1 MRTAGSSAAR
11 SAELACLLFASLAVW
26 SFGTHAGYYCAN
38 DARIEAVDLSA
49 PVDQGFLNT
58 MREIGIKTIIRYYD
72 HEDETL
78 PGKTL
83 RRDERNLILTNGF
96 NTAVVFQHHNNQLAS
111 FTALRGR
118 QDAERSLAL
127 AGENSQP
134 RGSAIYFG
142 VDGPWQAAYELANVA
157 AYFQELRASL
167 AGFGYRIGV
176 YGSGL
181 VCNMLLSTGL
191 AELCWLGAPT
201 SWPDY
206 HGYYQ
211 TRKWGLAQ
219 LRTSQC
225 GGRSV
230 DFDMANDRV
239 ADYGQFA
246 RPPAPH

>member
-1 MRTAGSSAAR
+1 MQTAESSAAKA
-11 SAELACLLFASLAVW
+11 AELACFLFASLTAW
-26 SFGTHAGYYCAN
+26 AADAQAGYYCAN
-38 DARIEAVDLSA
+38 DPRIEAVDLSA

-58 MREIGIKTIIRYYD
+58 MRGIGIKTIIRYYD

-83 RRDERNLILTNGF
+83 RREERNLILNNGF
-96 NTAVVFQHHNNQLAS
+96 NTAVVFQHHNNQFAS
-111 FTALRGR
+111 FTALRGH

-142 VDGPWQAAYELANVA
+142 VDGPWQSAYELANVA
-157 AYFQELRASL
+157 AYFRELKARL

-206 HGYYQ
+206 YAYYQ
-211 TRKWGLAQ
+211 TRRWGLAQ

-230 DFDMANDRV
+230 DFNLANDMV

-246 RPPAPH
+246 R

>member
-1 MRTAGSSAAR
+1 VRTAGSLAAR
-11 SAELACLLFASLAVW
+11 SAKFVCLLSASLTVW
-26 SFGTHAGYYCAN
+26 TPTAPAGEYCAR
-38 DARIEAVDLSA
+38 DPRIEAVDLST
-49 PVDQGFLNT
+49 PVDQSFLST
-58 MREIGIKTIIRYYD
+58 MRGIGIKTIIRYYD

-83 RRDERNLILTNGF
+83 RRDESNLISMNGF
-96 NTAVVFQHHNNQLAS
+96 KTAVVFQHHNNQFAS
-111 FTALRGR
+111 FTPLRGR

-127 AGENSQP
+127 AAENFQP

-142 VDGPWQAAYELANVA
+142 VDGPWQLSYELGNVY
-157 AYFQELRASL
+157 AYFRELKARL
-167 AGFGYRIGV
+167 AGVGYRIGV

-181 VCNMLLSTGL
+181 VCDMLLSAGL
-191 AELCWLGAPT
+191 AELCWLAAPT

-206 HGYYQ
+206 HVYYQ

-230 DFDMANDRV
+230 DFNLVNEIV

-246 RPPAPH
+246 R

>member
-1 MRTAGSSAAR
+1 MPAAGFSAAK
-11 SAELACLLFASLAVW
+11 SAERVCLLFASLIACA
-26 SFGTHAGYYCAN
+26 SMAQAGYYCAN
-38 DARIEAVDLSA
+38 DPRIEAVDLSA
-49 PVDQGFLNT
+49 PVDQNFLDT
-58 MREIGIKTIIRYYD
+58 MRGIGIKTIIRYYD

-83 RRDERNLILTNGF
+83 RAAERNLILANGF
-96 NTAVVFQHHNNQLAS
+96 QTAVVFQHHNNWFAS
-111 FTALRGR
+111 FTPQRGR

-127 AGENSQP
+127 AQENLQP
-134 RGSAIYFG
+134 KGSAIYFG
-142 VDGPWQAAYELANVA
+142 VDGPWQSAYELANVA
-157 AYFQELRASL
+157 AYFQELKARL

-206 HGYYQ
+206 HAYYQ
-211 TRKWGLAQ
+211 TRSWGLAQ

-230 DFDMANDRV
+230 DFNLRNDRV
-239 ADYGQFA
+239 ADYGQF
-246 RPPAPH
+246 PQ

>member
-1 MRTAGSSAAR
+1 VPTAGFSAAK
-11 SAELACLLFASLAVW
+11 SAGLACLLFASLVIWMSTAR
-26 SFGTHAGYYCAN
+26 AGDYCA
-38 DARIEAVDLSA
+38 DDSRIEAVDLSA
-49 PVDQGFLNT
+49 PVDQNFLDT
-58 MREIGIKTIIRYYD
+58 MRGTGIKTIIRYYD

-83 RRDERNLILTNGF
+83 RRDERNLIATNGF
-96 NTAVVFQHHNNQLAS
+96 QTAVVFQHHNNRFAS
-111 FTALRGR
+111 FTALRGQ

-127 AGENSQP
+127 AQENSQP

-157 AYFQELRASL
+157 AYFQELKARL
-167 AGFGYRIGV
+167 VGFGYRIGV

-201 SWPDY
+201 AWPDY
-206 HGYYQ
+206 HAYYQ
-211 TRKWGLAQ
+211 TRRWGLAQ
-219 LRTSQC
+219 FRTSRC

-230 DFDMANDRV
+230 DFNLANDRV

-246 RPPAPH
+246 R

>member
-1 MRTAGSSAAR
+1 MQTAESSAAR
-11 SAELACLLFASLAVW
+11 AAELACFLFASLTAW
-26 SFGTHAGYYCAN
+26 AADAQAGSYCAN
-38 DARIEAVDLSA
+38 DPRIEAVDLSA

-58 MREIGIKTIIRYYD
+58 MRGIGIKTIIRYYD

-83 RRDERNLILTNGF
+83 RREERNLILNNGF
-96 NTAVVFQHHNNQLAS
+96 NTAVVFQHHNNQFAS
-111 FTALRGR
+111 FTALRGH

-127 AGENSQP
+127 AQENSQP
-134 RGSAIYFG
+134 RDSAIYFG

-157 AYFQELRASL
+157 SYFQELKARL
-167 AGFGYRIGV
+167 VGFGYRIGV

-201 SWPDY
+201 AWPDY
-206 HGYYQ
+206 HAYYQ
-211 TRKWGLAQ
+211 TRRWGLAQ
-219 LRTSQC
+219 LRTSRC

-230 DFDMANDRV
+230 DFNLANEGV

-246 RPPAPH
+246 R

>member
-1 MRTAGSSAAR
+1 MPTTGFSAAR
-11 SAELACLLFASLAVW
+11 SAGLVCLLAASLVAW
-26 SFGTHAGYYCAN
+26 APRGQAGYYCAN
-38 DARIEAVDLSA
+38 DPRIEAVDLSA
-49 PVDQGFLNT
+49 PVDQNFLDT
-58 MREIGIKTIIRYYD
+58 MRGIGIRTIIRYYD

-83 RRDERNLILTNGF
+83 RRAERDLILANGF
-96 NTAVVFQHHNNQLAS
+96 QTAVVFQHHNNQFAS
-111 FTALRGR
+111 FTEPRGR

-127 AGENSQP
+127 ANENSQP
-134 RGSAIYFG
+134 KGSAIYFG
-142 VDGPWQAAYELANVA
+142 VDGPWQTAYELANVA
-157 AYFQELRASL
+157 AYFHELKARL

-206 HGYYQ
+206 HAAYQ
-211 TRKWGLAQ
+211 TKRWGLAQ
-219 LRTSQC
+219 LRPSQC

-230 DFDMANDRV
+230 DFNLANDTV

-246 RPPAPH
+246 R

>member
-1 MRTAGSSAAR
+1 MPTAGSSVAR
-11 SAELACLLFASLAVW
+11 STELACLLFASLIVCANAAQ
-26 SFGTHAGYYCAN
+26 AGYYCAN
-38 DARIEAVDLSA
+38 DPRIEAVDLSA
-49 PVDQGFLNT
+49 PVDQGFLDT
-58 MREIGIKTIIRYYD
+58 MRGIGIRTIIRYYD

-83 RRDERNLILTNGF
+83 RRAERDLISANGF
-96 NTAVVFQHHNNQLAS
+96 ETAVVFQHHNNQFAS

-127 AGENSQP
+127 ARENSQP
-134 RGSAIYFG
+134 LGSAIYFG
-142 VDGPWQAAYELANVA
+142 VDGPWEATPQLASVA
-157 AYFQELRASL
+157 AYFRELKATL
-167 AGFGYRIGV
+167 AGFSYRIGV

-181 VCNMLLSTGL
+181 VCNMLTSTGL

-206 HGYYQ
+206 HAYYQ
-211 TRKWGLAQ
+211 SRKWGLAQ
-219 LRTSQC
+219 LRPSQC

-230 DFDMANDRV
+230 DFNMANDTV

-246 RPPAPH
+246 R

>member
-1 MRTAGSSAAR
+1 MPTAGFPAAKSAGF
-11 SAELACLLFASLAVW
+11 ACLFFASLVVW
-26 SFGTHAGYYCAN
+26 MSTSRAADYCA
-38 DARIEAVDLSA
+38 DDPRIEAVDLSV
-49 PVDQGFLNT
+49 PVDQSFLNT
-58 MREIGIKTIIRYYD
+58 MRGIGIKTIIRYYD

-83 RRDERNLILTNGF
+83 RRDEQNLISTNGF
-96 NTAVVFQHHNNQLAS
+96 QTAVVFQHHNNRFAS
-111 FTALRGR
+111 FTPQRGQ

-127 AGENSQP
+127 AQENSQP

-142 VDGPWQAAYELANVA
+142 VDGPWQTAYELANVA
-157 AYFQELRASL
+157 AYFQELQAKL
-167 AGFGYRIGV
+167 VGFGYRIGV

-201 SWPDY
+201 AWPDY
-206 HGYYQ
+206 HAYYQ
-211 TRKWGLAQ
+211 TRRWGLAQ
-219 LRTSQC
+219 LRTSRC

-230 DFDMANDRV
+230 DFNLANEGV

-246 RPPAPH
+246 R

>member
-1 MRTAGSSAAR
+1 MPTAGY
-11 SAELACLLFASLAVW
+11 SAEFVFLLFASLGVW
-26 SFGTHAGYYCAN
+26 ANAAQAASYCAN
-38 DARIEAVDLSA
+38 DPRIEAVDLSE
-49 PVDQGFLNT
+49 PVDQSFLNT
-58 MREIGIKTIIRYYD
+58 MRGIGIKTIIRYYD

-83 RRDERNLILTNGF
+83 RREERNLILTNGF
-96 NTAVVFQHHNNQLAS
+96 KTAVVFQHHNNQFAS
-111 FTALRGR
+111 FTAARGR

-127 AGENSQP
+127 AGENLQP
-134 RGSAIYFG
+134 NGSAIYFG

-157 AYFQELRASL
+157 TYFRELKARL

-181 VCNMLLSTGL
+181 VCNVLLSTGL

-206 HGYYQ
+206 HAYYQ

-225 GGRSV
+225 GGHSV
-230 DFDMANDRV
+230 DFDMVNDGA

-246 RPPAPH
+246 R

>member
-1 MRTAGSSAAR
+1 LPVQTAGSSAAK
-11 SAELACLLFASLAVW
+11 SAELICLLLASLTYCMSSAQ
-26 SFGTHAGYYCAN
+26 ARDYCAN
-38 DARIEAVDLSA
+38 DPRVEAVDLSA

-58 MREIGIKTIIRYYD
+58 MRGIGIKTIIRYYD

-83 RRDERNLILTNGF
+83 RREERNLILANGF
-96 NTAVVFQHHNNQLAS
+96 KTAVVFQHHNNQFAS
-111 FTALRGR
+111 FTTPRGR

-127 AGENSQP
+127 ADENSQP

-142 VDGPWQAAYELANVA
+142 VDGPWQAAYELANIA
-157 AYFQELRASL
+157 AYFRELKARL

-181 VCNMLLSTGL
+181 VCDVLLSTGL

-206 HGYYQ
+206 HDYYQ
-211 TRKWGLAQ
+211 TRNWGLAQ

-230 DFDMANDRV
+230 DFNLANDMV

-246 RPPAPH
+246 R

>member
-1 MRTAGSSAAR
+1 LPVQTAGSSAAM
-11 SAELACLLFASLAVW
+11 SAEVVCLLLASLTFCTSAAQ
-26 SFGTHAGYYCAN
+26 TRDYCAN
-38 DARIEAVDLSA
+38 DPRVEAVDLST
-49 PVDQGFLNT
+49 PVDQGFLST
-58 MREIGIKTIIRYYD
+58 MRGIGVNTIIRYYD

-83 RRDERNLILTNGF
+83 RRDEHNLILMNGF
-96 NTAVVFQHHNNQLAS
+96 KTAVVFQHHNNQFAS

-127 AGENSQP
+127 AAENSQP

-142 VDGPWQAAYELANVA
+142 VDGPWRMSYELTNVA
-157 AYFQELRASL
+157 AYFRELKASL
-167 AGFGYRIGV
+167 AGLGYRIGV

-181 VCNMLLSTGL
+181 VCDVLQTAGL
-191 AELCWLGAPT
+191 AELCWLAAPT
-201 SWPDY
+201 AWPDY
-206 HGYYQ
+206 HTYYQ

-230 DFDMANDRV
+230 DFDLVNDMV

-246 RPPAPH
+246 R

>member
-1 MRTAGSSAAR
+1 
-11 SAELACLLFASLAVW
+11 LLASLIVW
-26 SFGTHAGYYCAN
+26 VPAASAGEYCPS
-38 DARIEAVDLSA
+38 DARVGAVDLSA
-49 PVDQGFLNT
+49 PVDQGFLDR
-58 MREIGIKTIIRYYD
+58 MRGIGIQTIIRYYD

-83 RRDERNLILTNGF
+83 RRGERNQILANGF
-96 NTAVVFQHHNNQLAS
+96 QTAVVFQHHNNQFAS

-127 AGENSQP
+127 AAENSQP

-142 VDGPWQAAYELANVA
+142 VDGAWQTPYELASVVT
-157 AYFQELRASL
+157 YFRELRDRL

-181 VCNMLLSTGL
+181 VCNMLLTTGL
-191 AELCWLGAPT
+191 AELCWLAAPT
-201 SWPDY
+201 AWPDY
-206 HGYYQ
+206 HAYYQ
-211 TRKWGLAQ
+211 TKQWGLAQ

-230 DFDMANDRV
+230 DFNLANDMV
-239 ADYGQFA
+239 ADYGQFG
-246 RPPAPH
+246 R

>member
-1 MRTAGSSAAR
+1 MRG
-11 SAELACLLFASLAVW
+11 
-26 SFGTHAGYYCAN
+26 
-38 DARIEAVDLSA
+38 
-49 PVDQGFLNT
+49 
-58 MREIGIKTIIRYYD
+58 IGIKTIIRYYD

-96 NTAVVFQHHNNQLAS
+96 NTAVVFQHHNNQFVS

-134 RGSAIYFG
+134 PGSAIYFG
-142 VDGPWQAAYELANVA
+142 VDGPWQDAYELANVA
-157 AYFQELRASL
+157 AYFRELKSRL

-181 VCNMLLSTGL
+181 VCNMLLSTGF

-206 HGYYQ
+206 HAYYQ

-219 LRTSQC
+219 LRPSQC

-230 DFDMANDRV
+230 DFNLANDIV

-246 RPPAPH
+246 R

>member
-1 MRTAGSSAAR
+1 MRTATGWAANAAKSLR
-11 SAELACLLFASLAVW
+11 ALIASLTVW
-26 SFGTHAGYYCAN
+26 ASTAQAGEYCAN
-38 DARIEAVDLSA
+38 DPRVEAVDLSA

-58 MREIGIKTIIRYYD
+58 MRVIGIKTIIRYYD

-83 RRDERNLILTNGF
+83 RREERNLILANGF
-96 NTAVVFQHHNNQLAS
+96 KAAVVFQHHNNQFAS
-111 FTALRGR
+111 FTASRGH

-127 AGENSQP
+127 ADENSQP
-134 RGSAIYFG
+134 PGSAIYFG
-142 VDGPWQAAYELANVA
+142 VDGPWQADYELASVA
-157 AYFQELRASL
+157 AYFRELKARL
-167 AGFGYRIGV
+167 TGLGYRIGV

-181 VCNMLLSTGL
+181 VCNMLMSTGL

-206 HGYYQ
+206 HAYYQ
-211 TRKWGLAQ
+211 TRQWGLAQ

-230 DFDMANDRV
+230 DFNLANDMV

-246 RPPAPH
+246 R

>member
-1 MRTAGSSAAR
+1 
-11 SAELACLLFASLAVW
+11 LFASLTIWANAAP
-26 SFGTHAGYYCAN
+26 AGYYCTN
-38 DARIEAVDLSA
+38 DPRIEAVDLSA
-49 PVDQGFLNT
+49 PVDQDFLDT
-58 MREIGIKTIIRYYD
+58 MRGIGIKTIIRYYD

-83 RRDERNLILTNGF
+83 RKEERNLILENGF
-96 NTAVVFQHHNNQLAS
+96 KTAVVFQHHNNQFVS
-111 FTALRGR
+111 FTAERGA
-118 QDAERSLAL
+118 QDAGRSLAL
-127 AGENSQP
+127 ARENSQP

-142 VDGPWQAAYELANVA
+142 VDGPWQTAYELANVV
-157 AYFQELRASL
+157 AYFRELKARL

-206 HGYYQ
+206 HAYYQ

-219 LRTSQC
+219 LRTSLC

-230 DFDMANDRV
+230 DFNLANDRL

-246 RPPAPH
+246 R

>member
-1 MRTAGSSAAR
+1 VRTAGFSAAK
-11 SAELACLLFASLAVW
+11 SAGLASLLFASLVAW
-26 SFGTHAGYYCAN
+26 MSAARAADYCAN
-38 DARIEAVDLSA
+38 DPRIEAVDLSA
-49 PVDQGFLNT
+49 PVDQNFLNT
-58 MREIGIKTIIRYYD
+58 MRGIGIKTIIRYYD

-83 RRDERNLILTNGF
+83 RRDEQNLISTNGF
-96 NTAVVFQHHNNQLAS
+96 QTAVVFQHHNNRFAS
-111 FTALRGR
+111 FTPMRG
-118 QDAERSLAL
+118 QLDAERSLGL
-127 AGENSQP
+127 AQENAQP

-142 VDGPWQAAYELANVA
+142 VDGPWETAYELANVA
-157 AYFQELRASL
+157 AYFQELKARL
-167 AGFGYRIGV
+167 VGFGYRIGV

-206 HGYYQ
+206 HVYYQ
-211 TRKWGLAQ
+211 TRRWGLAQ
-219 LRTSQC
+219 LRTSRC

-230 DFDMANDRV
+230 DFNLANDRV

-246 RPPAPH
+246 R

>member
-1 MRTAGSSAAR
+1 VPIAGTSAAR
-11 SAELACLLFASLAVW
+11 SAGLVCLLFASLTIWAN
-26 SFGTHAGYYCAN
+26 AALAAYYCAN
-38 DARIEAVDLSA
+38 DPRIEAVDLSE
-49 PVDQGFLNT
+49 PVDQGFLDT
-58 MREIGIKTIIRYYD
+58 MRGIGIKTIIRYYD

-83 RRDERNLILTNGF
+83 RKEERNLIVENRF
-96 NTAVVFQHHNNQLAS
+96 KIAVVFQHYNNQFGS
-111 FTALRGR
+111 FTVERGR
-118 QDAERSLAL
+118 QDAGRSLTL
-127 AGENSQP
+127 ARENSQP
-134 RGSAIYFG
+134 QGSAIYFG
-142 VDGPWQAAYELANVA
+142 VDGPWQTAYELANVA
-157 AYFQELRASL
+157 AYFRELKTRL

-206 HGYYQ
+206 HTYYQ
-211 TRKWGLAQ
+211 TREWGLAQ

-230 DFDMANDRV
+230 DFNLANDRLT
-239 ADYGQFA
+239 DYGQFA
-246 RPPAPH
+246 R